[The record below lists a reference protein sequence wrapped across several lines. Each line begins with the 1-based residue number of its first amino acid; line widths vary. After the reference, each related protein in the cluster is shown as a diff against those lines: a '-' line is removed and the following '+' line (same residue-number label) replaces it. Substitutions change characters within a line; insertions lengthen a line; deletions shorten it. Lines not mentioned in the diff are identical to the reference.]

1 MAGNIIELINSY
13 LTPDAVRKV
22 ADAVGETPAKTQA
35 AMDGIVPS
43 ILAGLWQKVSGSS
56 APDAITGL
64 IQDSKV
70 DSGFLP
76 RFADALSTGSLG
88 TLLDAG
94 SSAVSSIFGDKLSS
108 VTDMI
113 SRSSGVSSNA
123 ASSLLSLG
131 APLVLGSLIKGAGPE
146 GLQGGGFAR
155 LFAGSK
161 DWILR
166 NAPAGLSSVLSLSSL
181 ANLGA
186 APAAVRES
194 VTAAAGRTSSLR
206 WALPLALLALLLGW
220 WFLRSVNPGP
230 AMATIRLPD
239 GATLSVR
246 EHGFLHNLSAYL
258 GNPGDTEVPKRF
270 TFDYL
275 NFASAS
281 TTLTP
286 ESQETVTNL
295 TAVLKAYPSA
305 QIALHGHTD
314 NTGDA
319 AANKK
324 LSLDRATV
332 VRDILVKNGI
342 GAERIV
348 AVEGYGPDQPV
359 ASNDSEEGRSKNR
372 RTDLEVVKK

>member
-1 MAGNIIELINSY
+1 
-13 LTPDAVRKV
+13 
-22 ADAVGETPAKTQA
+22 
-35 AMDGIVPS
+35 
-43 ILAGLWQKVSGSS
+43 
-56 APDAITGL
+56 
-64 IQDSKV
+64 
-70 DSGFLP
+70 
-76 RFADALSTGSLG
+76 
-88 TLLDAG
+88 
-94 SSAVSSIFGDKLSS
+94 
-108 VTDMI
+108 
-113 SRSSGVSSNA
+113 
-123 ASSLLSLG
+123 
-131 APLVLGSLIKGAGPE
+131 
-146 GLQGGGFAR
+146 
-155 LFAGSK
+155 
-161 DWILR
+161 
-166 NAPAGLSSVLSLSSL
+166 
-181 ANLGA
+181 
-186 APAAVRES
+186 VRES